1 MKLIVLLL
9 VASVFSSLAF
19 ADTLKIVGHAEI
31 TNQNLGEIRV
41 SFGTNKEL
49 ARAWVE
55 VLLVS
60 QVSLGSDSPPDEQVL
75 RIKLDPLTFDQ
86 GTNSI
91 LVQTSRGPVHR
102 GRPRA
107 HPSRTDADSRCF
119 GGRGTLPPVGT
130 ARWSSRAE
138 VLAGPRRQARPRGRV
153 DVRRRRSAVHG
164 VTQRPHS
171 GPAGNPVPDAAPRS
185 DQLSRPRPGAR
196 RGAR

>member
-19 ADTLKIVGHAEI
+19 ADTLKIVGNAEI

-75 RIKLDPLTFDQ
+75 RIKLDQLTFDQ

-91 LVQTSRGPVHR
+91 LVQTSRGPVLC
-102 GRPRA
+102 A
-107 HPSRTDADSRCF
+107 HLVRKGFPFRYDTMRMTKECKFDIQKSTVKVTRDDGFNTWVERQ
-119 GGRGTLPPVGT
+119 TLLNIDLVI
-130 ARWSSRAE
+130 AE
-138 VLAGPRRQARPRGRV
+138 
-153 DVRRRRSAVHG
+153 
-164 VTQRPHS
+164 
-171 GPAGNPVPDAAPRS
+171 
-185 DQLSRPRPGAR
+185 
-196 RGAR
+196 